1 MAISSA
7 GLGSGLD
14 VKSIVSQLMAAER
27 QPLTK
32 LDTKEASYQAKLT
45 AYGSLKGAMSSFQ
58 SAVSGMSGIS
68 LFNSFKATPAD
79 SSILTATTSSIASAG
94 TYSISVTNLAQSQ
107 KLVAV
112 GQSSTTAPI
121 GSGASTTLTFDFG
134 TISGGVLAGG
144 TYTGAS
150 FTSNGAGA
158 KTVTIDSSNNSLTGI
173 KTAINNAKIGVTAT
187 IVNDG
192 GTSPYRLVLSSDS
205 MGKSGSLKIGV
216 SGDASL
222 STLLAHDPSNNTGQ
236 MLSETVTAQNAD
248 FSVNGVTVSKSSN
261 AVSDVVQGVTLNLLK
276 VTTSATTLTVAR
288 DTSAVTTAV
297 NGFAKAYNDL
307 SKTLTDLSAYDAVSK
322 KGGPLL
328 GDSAVRT
335 IQSQI
340 RGVIGASIS
349 GLTGTYKRLG
359 DIGLSLQKN
368 GTMAVDATKLQAAM
382 DAAPDDIGMLFAA
395 SGKATDSLVSY
406 VSSSSGTKA
415 GTYALNVTQIAS
427 QGQLVGTAPVSSLT
441 ITAGVNDTLNFN
453 VDGVSASITLEAKT
467 YASASALAAEVQAK
481 INGASA
487 ISGAKAAVTVSAT
500 EGPATFWTLTA
511 ASSSFG
517 SSSSV
522 NVTSGNG
529 AANLFGAVSVPGTVG
544 VNVAGTIGG
553 LSASGSGQYLTGA
566 GAGPEG
572 LKVLVQGGSIGTR
585 GAVSFSQGFAY
596 QLNKL
601 ADSLLSS
608 KGPISSSTDGINRSI
623 KDIVS
628 RRTSLERRMT
638 DIESR
643 YQKQFSDL
651 DTLISGMTSTSN
663 FLTQQLANLPKTSQ

>member
-32 LDTKEASYQAKLT
+32 LDKTEASYQAKLT

-58 SAVSGMSGIS
+58 SAVSGMSNVS
-68 LFNSFKATPAD
+68 MFKTFKATPAD

-107 KLVAV
+107 KLAAV
-112 GQSSTTAPI
+112 GQASTTAPI

-192 GTSPYRLVLSSDS
+192 GASPYRLVLSSDS

-261 AVSDVVQGVTLNLLK
+261 VVNDVVQGVTLNLLK

-297 NGFAKAYNDL
+297 NGFAKAYNEL
-307 SKTLTDLSAYDAVSK
+307 SKTLSDLSGYDAVSK

-328 GDSAVRT
+328 GDSAVRS

-340 RGVIGASIS
+340 RGVIGASIA
-349 GLTGTYKRLG
+349 GLTGAYKRLG

-368 GTMAVDATKLQAAM
+368 GTMTVDATKLQAAM

-395 SGKATDSLVSY
+395 SGKASDSLVSY

-415 GTYALNVTQIAS
+415 GTYALNVTTMAT
-427 QGQLVGTAPVSSLT
+427 QGKLVGTAPVASLT

-453 VDGVSASITLEAKT
+453 VDGLSASITLEAKT

-481 INGASA
+481 INGATA
-487 ISGAKAAVTVSAT
+487 ISSAKAAVTVS
-500 EGPATFWTLTA
+500 ESGGTLSIT
-511 ASSSFG
+511 SSSFG
-517 SSSSV
+517 SSSNV
-522 NVTSGNG
+522 NTTSGNG
-529 AANLFGAVSVPGTVG
+529 AINLFGGISVSGTVG

-628 RRTSLERRMT
+628 RRTNLERRMT

-651 DTLISGMTSTSN
+651 DTLISGMTATSN
-663 FLTQQLANLPKTSQ
+663 FLTQQLANLPTTSQ

>member
-32 LDTKEASYQAKLT
+32 LDTKEAGYQAKLT
-45 AYGSLKGAMSSFQ
+45 AYGNLKGALSSFQ
-58 SAVSGMSGIS
+58 STMSGMSNVS
-68 LFNSFKATPAD
+68 LFKGFKATPAD
-79 SSILTATTSSIASAG
+79 TSVLTATTSSIASAG

-107 KLVAV
+107 KLAAV
-112 GQSSTTAPI
+112 GQASTTAPI

-134 TISGGVLAGG
+134 TISGGVLAAG

-173 KTAINNAKIGVTAT
+173 KSAINNAKIGVTAT

-222 STLLAHDPSNNTGQ
+222 STLLAHDPSNDTGQ
-236 MLSETVTAQNAD
+236 KLSETVTAQNAD
-248 FSVNGVTVSKSSN
+248 FSVNGVAVSKSSN
-261 AVSDVVQGVTLNLLK
+261 VVSDVVQGVTLNLLK

-307 SKTLTDLSAYDAVSK
+307 TKTLTDLSAYDAASK

-328 GDSAVRT
+328 GDSALRT

-340 RGVIGASIS
+340 RGVMGGAIA
-349 GLTGTYKRLG
+349 GLTGAYKRLG
-359 DIGLSLQKN
+359 DIGLSLLRD
-368 GTMAVDATKLQAAM
+368 GTMTVDGTKLQAAM
-382 DAAPDDIGMLFAA
+382 DSAPDDIGMLFAA
-395 SGKATDSLVSY
+395 SGKASDSLVSY

-415 GTYALNVTQIAS
+415 GTYALNVTTMAT
-427 QGQLVGTAPVSSLT
+427 QGKLVGTAPVSSLT

-453 VDGVSASITLEAKT
+453 VDGLSASITLEAKT

-481 INGASA
+481 INGATA
-487 ISGAKAAVTVSAT
+487 ISSAKAAVTVS
-500 EGPATFWTLTA
+500 ESGGTLSIT
-511 ASSSFG
+511 SSSFG
-517 SSSSV
+517 SSSNV
-522 NVTSGNG
+522 NTTSGNG
-529 AANLFGAVSVPGTVG
+529 AINLFGGISVSGIVG

-553 LSASGSGQYLTGA
+553 LSASGAGQYLTGA

-572 LKVLVQGGSIGTR
+572 LKVLVQGGSAGTR
-585 GAVSFSQGFAY
+585 GSVSFSQGFAY

-608 KGPISSSTDGINRSI
+608 KGPISSSTDGLNRSI
-623 KDIVS
+623 KDVTT
-628 RRTSLERRMT
+628 RRATLERRMT

-651 DTLISGMTSTSN
+651 DTLISGMTKTSN
-663 FLTQQLANLPKTSQ
+663 FLTQQLANLPKTS